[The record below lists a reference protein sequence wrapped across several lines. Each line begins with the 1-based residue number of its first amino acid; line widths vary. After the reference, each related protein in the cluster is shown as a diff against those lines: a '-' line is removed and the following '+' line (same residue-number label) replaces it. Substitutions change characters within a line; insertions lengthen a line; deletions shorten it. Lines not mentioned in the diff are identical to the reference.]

1 MAAENGADRTEQPT
15 SKKRSD
21 ARKKGQVAQSRE
33 VPSALIL
40 ATALGMFYLGG
51 GAMYQRLT
59 LLVQGSLT
67 RIGSGLIHDPA
78 SFTHYLMWIF
88 QQTLFVLMPFMLAM
102 LVAGVAANVAQVGFM
117 VREDFL
123 TPNFTKLNPVT
134 GVKRL
139 ISLKA
144 LIELVKGVLKLLV
157 VGGIAYL
164 MLRDEVGRIPA
175 LVGADAHEILR
186 YVSGVSFELIFFVCL
201 ALAVLALLDVGFQR
215 WQHEQELMMTKQ
227 EVKDE
232 AKQAEGDPKIK
243 ARIRRLQ
250 MEMAQRRMMAMVPSA
265 DVVITNPTHLAL
277 ALKFDAD
284 TMAAP
289 QVVAKG
295 ADLIAARI
303 REVALEHGVP
313 LVENKP
319 LARTLFKLTDV
330 GDTIPVELYRA
341 VAEVLAYVYRLR
353 GRR

>member
-1 MAAENGADRTEQPT
+1 MAADSGMDRTEQPT
-15 SKKRSD
+15 SKKRAD

-51 GAMYQRLT
+51 AAMYQRLA

-78 SFTHYLMWIF
+78 SFSHFLIWTF
-88 QQTLFVLMPFMLAM
+88 QQSLFILAPFMLAM

-117 VREDFL
+117 LREDL
-123 TPNFTKLNPVT
+123 LAPNFAKLNPVS
-134 GVKRL
+134 GIKRL
-139 ISLKA
+139 VSLKS
-144 LIELVKGVLKLLV
+144 LVELVKGVLKLVV
-157 VGGIAYL
+157 VGSIAYV
-164 MLRDEVGRIPA
+164 MLRDELDRIPA
-175 LVGADAHEILR
+175 LVGADVHEILR
-186 YVSGVSFELIFFVCL
+186 YVSGVSFQLIFFVCL
-201 ALAVLALLDVGFQR
+201 GLAVLAMLDVGFQR
-215 WQHEQELMMTKQ
+215 WQHEKELMMTKQ
-227 EVKDE
+227 EVRDE
-232 AKQAEGDPKIK
+232 RKQAEGDPKVK
-243 ARIRRLQ
+243 ARIRSLQ
-250 MEMAQRRMMAMVPSA
+250 LEMAQRRMMSMVPTA
-265 DVVITNPTHLAL
+265 DVVITNPTHLAM

-295 ADLIAARI
+295 ADLIAAKI

-319 LARTLFKLTDV
+319 LARTLFKLTEV
-330 GDTIPVELYRA
+330 GDAIPVELYRA